1 MANALTDGVEDEDLS
16 PAKLRKQ
23 PKPRTRPSHGRA
35 AKGSGS
41 SAASSEVDTEPEGET
56 RIVSPSKASRTK
68 GRAPK
73 RKAASIEP
81 GASDEEEPESRLVVL
96 NGTTPSPRATPS
108 PRKGS
113 ASKGSARKRRRG
125 SEEPNETPTS
135 QGKKKGRETNPPPAE
150 DDDED
155 SFLGRRLKRIKR

>member
-1 MANALTDGVEDEDLS
+1 MRPLKSG
-16 PAKLRKQ
+16 KQ
-23 PKPRTRPSHGRA
+23 AKPRTRPLHGRA

-41 SAASSEVDTEPEGET
+41 SAASSEVDTEPDESVPRT
-56 RIVSPSKASRTK
+56 AALKSKGKA
-68 GRAPK
+68 
-73 RKAASIEP
+73 RKQKAVSIEP
-81 GASDEEEPESRLVVL
+81 GSSDEEEPESQLVVL
-96 NGTTPSPRATPS
+96 NGTTPSPRATP
-108 PRKGS
+108 PPIRGS

-135 QGKKKGRETNPPPAE
+135 QKKKGKEMNPPPEE